1 MSATREIL
9 TIHQLILI
17 SVLSYDTHGHNRR
30 LGCCRSFVITL
41 HTCGTNYDGFCQTAL
56 QDVLSSYSL
65 PCPPHNI
72 PVASLYIC
80 KGIHKVSGNN
90 MILSTLRCSKHS
102 KQNIF
107 SKEKKNPF
115 FKGNSTCI
123 FLDVLTKKIIHNS

>member
-9 TIHQLILI
+9 TIHQLILV
-17 SVLSYDTHGHNRR
+17 SVLSSDVHGHNRR

-41 HTCGTNYDGFCQTAL
+41 HTCGISYDGFCQTAL

-72 PVASLYIC
+72 PAASLHIC
-80 KGIHKVSGNN
+80 QGIHKVSGNN

-102 KQNIF
+102 KQNIL
-107 SKEKKNPF
+107 SKEKK
-115 FKGNSTCI
+115 KHH
-123 FLDVLTKKIIHNS
+123 FLRETALVYFWMCSLRK